1 MKKLI
6 IALDG
11 EHFPHGA
18 FEFAKQLN
26 QLSPLMLAGVFLS
39 PVDYSK
45 ILAFSGIDGV
55 TLLPEWLMQNDDESL
70 VNKNIVHFR
79 ESCEKEGISYRV
91 HKDNNLMALS
101 SLVEETRFADL
112 LLISSELFYK
122 NVSGR
127 QPNFYLEEVLKKTEC
142 PVMLVPETFTDP
154 KQLVLAYDGSESCLF
169 AIKQF
174 AYLFPELTDKETIL
188 LSISTHHDEDIPEY
202 SMVSELISGHFPNL
216 QMQQL
221 TLQPKT
227 GFSAWMADQ
236 PDSYI
241 VMGAFSRSVI
251 SEIFRKSF
259 ASRVIQENKMPVFIS
274 HK

>member
-79 ESCEKEGISYRV
+79 ESCEKEGINYRV

>member
-11 EHFPHGA
+11 EHFPQGA
-18 FEFAKQLN
+18 FEFAKYLN
-26 QLSPLMLAGVFLS
+26 QQSPVLLAGVFLS

-55 TLLPEWLMQNDDESL
+55 TLLPEWLLQNDDETL
-70 VNKNIVHFR
+70 VNRNIVHFR
-79 ESCEKEGISYRV
+79 EACEKEGIDFRV

-101 SLVEETRFADL
+101 SLVDETRYADL
-112 LLISSELFYK
+112 LLVSSDLFYK
-122 NVSGR
+122 NVSNR
-127 QPNFYLEEVLKKTEC
+127 QPNIYLEEVLKKAEC
-142 PVMLVPETFTDP
+142 PVMLVPEKFTEP

-174 AYLFPELTDKETIL
+174 AYLFPELAKTETIL
-188 LSISTHHDEDIPEY
+188 LSISTHPEDEIPEY
-202 SMVSELISGHFPNL
+202 SLVTELIAAHYPNL
-216 QMQQL
+216 QLNHLAMPHKAAF
-221 TLQPKT
+221 T
-227 GFSAWMADQ
+227 AWMNQQ
-236 PDSYI
+236 PESYI

-251 SEIFRKSF
+251 SELFHKSF
-259 ASRVIQENKMPVFIS
+259 ASRVIQENKMPVFVS

>member
-79 ESCEKEGISYRV
+79 ESCEKEGINYRV

-216 QMQQL
+216 QMQQF

>member
-11 EHFPHGA
+11 EHFPQGA
-18 FEFAKQLN
+18 FEFAKYLN
-26 QLSPLMLAGVFLS
+26 QQSPVLLAGVFLS

-55 TLLPEWLMQNDDESL
+55 TLLPEWLLQNDDETL
-70 VNKNIVHFR
+70 VNRNIVHFR
-79 ESCEKEGISYRV
+79 EACEKEGIDFRV

-101 SLVEETRFADL
+101 SLVDETRYADL
-112 LLISSELFYK
+112 LLVSSDLFYK
-122 NVSGR
+122 NVSNR
-127 QPNFYLEEVLKKTEC
+127 QPNIYLEEVLKKAEC
-142 PVMLVPETFTDP
+142 PVMLVPEKFTEP

-174 AYLFPELTDKETIL
+174 AYLFPELAKTETVL
-188 LSISTHHDEDIPEY
+188 LSISTHPEDEIPEY
-202 SMVSELISGHFPNL
+202 SLVTELIAAHYPNL
-216 QMQQL
+216 QLNHLAMPHKSAF
-221 TLQPKT
+221 T
-227 GFSAWMADQ
+227 AWMNQQ
-236 PDSYI
+236 PESYI

-251 SEIFRKSF
+251 SELFRKSF
-259 ASRVIQENKMPVFIS
+259 ASRVIQENKMPVFVS

>member
-112 LLISSELFYK
+112 LLISSENK
-122 NVSGR
+122 R
-127 QPNFYLEEVLKKTEC
+127 KD
-142 PVMLVPETFTDP
+142 ML
-154 KQLVLAYDGSESCLF
+154 
-169 AIKQF
+169 
-174 AYLFPELTDKETIL
+174 
-188 LSISTHHDEDIPEY
+188 
-202 SMVSELISGHFPNL
+202 
-216 QMQQL
+216 
-221 TLQPKT
+221 
-227 GFSAWMADQ
+227 
-236 PDSYI
+236 
-241 VMGAFSRSVI
+241 
-251 SEIFRKSF
+251 
-259 ASRVIQENKMPVFIS
+259 
-274 HK
+274 